1 MSKAEKYRL
10 LVDQAMSVAGK
21 GDWWWNERFRSAL
34 RVRGLV
40 LGPLPPSE
48 GLSNL
53 ADYGALPLLAPAC
66 YAQSDP
72 AQGWPEDTC
81 ILWAPSARVTVLRDT
96 NLLDVVPTLRSALEG
111 LEAGEFGEPKAA
123 VLVVDADGL
132 EVFYC
137 GTGEAGPN
145 AHLLLQTGAAKMM
158 QAVLRGKD

>member
-1 MSKAEKYRL
+1 MSKAVKYRL
-10 LVDQAMSVAGK
+10 AVDQALCVAGD

-40 LGPLPPSE
+40 LGPLPKSE

-53 ADYGALPLLAPAC
+53 ADYGALPLLAPTPR
-66 YAQSDP
+66 SDQDPWP
-72 AQGWPEDTC
+72 ADTC

-96 NLLDVVPTLRSALEG
+96 NLLDVVPTLRNALEG
-111 LEAGEFGEPKAA
+111 LEAGDFGEPKAA

-145 AHLLLQTGAAKMM
+145 AHLLLHAGAAKMINR
-158 QAVLRGKD
+158 VLEGKT